1 MTSDAFKS
9 SLRAHKDNGFFSEL
23 EILRG
28 IERESLRVDD
38 KGRISQKNH
47 PENLGSSLTS
57 KDITT
62 DFAEALIEFVTPT
75 FESAEALHEHLNLLH
90 RFLYTEMDKE
100 ILWNFSM
107 PCSFQSEQEI
117 RIAEYG
123 ESNSG
128 MLKHIYRK
136 GLRLRYGSIMQCVSG
151 IHYNFSISHGSW
163 KTLNKNLSQDF
174 VNEKY
179 LGAIR
184 NIKRNFWFLLERFG
198 ASPIMDESYL
208 HGREH
213 SLDRR
218 NKDDLFLPNA
228 TSLRMSEVGYQSS
241 IQDSLEISYNDL
253 DEFINAVLKGI
264 KTPVKEFEDIGLFD
278 SNGVLQQISTGILQI
293 ENELYDIIR
302 PKRSGP
308 SGSRPATLLKEA
320 GIEYLELRGIDV
332 NPFIP
337 EGIDANKIKLLDIF
351 IIHSLISKSPFITRD
366 EIGEIKVNQRTM
378 VRNGRSTDI
387 RLIQNGVLVPIL
399 EIRNIF
405 LDELQQIALALDE
418 YSDGYSSA
426 FNSEMSLDLLP
437 SEKIIQEMESKELSF
452 QDYGLEQS
460 KKIAE
465 SFSSNEDQDFSNLI
479 SSAQSS
485 LKDLKKLQENP
496 SMDINKYVELYN
508 SQIQEKL

>member
-28 IERESLRVDD
+28 IERESLRVDH
-38 KGRISQKNH
+38 KGRISQKDH

-107 PCSFQSEQEI
+107 PCSFQNEQEI

-163 KTLNKNLSQDF
+163 KTLNKNLNQDF
-174 VNEKY
+174 INKRY

-184 NIKRNFWFLLERFG
+184 NIKRNFWFLLERLG
-198 ASPIMDESYL
+198 ASPIANESYL
-208 HGREH
+208 YGREH
-213 SLDRR
+213 TLDKH
-218 NKDDLFLPNA
+218 NEVDLFLPNA
-228 TSLRMSEVGYQSS
+228 TSLRMSEVGYQSG

-253 DEFINAVLKGI
+253 NEFVDAIVSGI
-264 KTPVKEFEDIGLFD
+264 KTPVKDFEDIGLFD
-278 SNGVLQQISTGILQI
+278 TNGIAQQISTGILQI
-293 ENELYDIIR
+293 ENELYDIVR
-302 PKRSGP
+302 PKRAGP

-337 EGIDANKIKLLDIF
+337 EGIDSNKMKLLDIY
-351 IIHSLISKSPFITRD
+351 IIHSLISESPFISRD
-366 EIGEIKVNQRTM
+366 EIEEIKVNQRTM
-378 VRNGRSTDI
+378 VRNGRAKDV
-387 RLIQNGVLVPIL
+387 RLIRNGVLVPL
-399 EIRNIF
+399 SEIRKIF
-405 LDELQQIALALDE
+405 LDELEQTAKALEE
-418 YSDGYSSA
+418 YSEGYLSA
-426 FNSEMSLDLLP
+426 FNSEMSLDHLP
-437 SEKIIQEMESKELSF
+437 SEKIMQELESSNLSF

-460 KKIAE
+460 KKIAQ
-465 SFSSNEDQDFSNLI
+465 SFFLNGDQDFSALI
-479 SSAQSS
+479 NAAQTS
-485 LKDLKKLQENP
+485 LKDLKNLQENTGV
-496 SMDINKYVELYN
+496 DINKYVELYN
-508 SQIQEKL
+508 SKI